1 MSNYLELYL
10 KVQQSKKEIK
20 ESIEGSN
27 NINKLKKELSHLES
41 VIQNINEEIKK
52 EKELIELDVI
62 SKNNITKEELTMP
75 FFEDFGFYM
84 GKKIK
89 INPKSTYIPS
99 KILSEPV
106 KNYIKEGVEKIKEIN
121 IELYLKIKRK
131 EKIKIGQFC
140 NINKESKEKLKY
152 ILDNLFY
159 FMLFFDEKNNIF
171 EHQMIMEGHFGNPP
185 VYNYINKKLNI
196 STHCINILDFF
207 DYEKID

>member
-20 ESIEGSN
+20 ESIESSN
-27 NINKLKKELSHLES
+27 NINRLEQDLSHLES
-41 VIQNINEEIKK
+41 VIKNINEEIKK
-52 EKELIELDVI
+52 EKELIELEVI

-89 INPKSTYIPS
+89 INPKNTYIPE
-99 KILSEPV
+99 KIISEPV
-106 KNYIKEGVEKIKEIN
+106 KNYIKEGIEKIKEIN

-140 NINKESKEKLKY
+140 NINKESKEKLIN
-152 ILDNLFY
+152 ILDNLFS

-185 VYNYINKKLNI
+185 LYKYINKKLNI
-196 STHCINILDFF
+196 SIHCTDILDFF
-207 DYEKID
+207 DYKKIV

>member
-20 ESIEGSN
+20 ESIESSN
-27 NINKLKKELSHLES
+27 NINRLEQDLSHLES

-89 INPKSTYIPS
+89 INPKSPYIPL
-99 KILSEPV
+99 KILSKPV

-140 NINKESKEKLKY
+140 NINKESKEKLIN
-152 ILDNLFY
+152 ILDNLFS

-185 VYNYINKKLNI
+185 LYNYINKKLNI
-196 STHCINILDFF
+196 SIHCINVLDFF
-207 DYEKID
+207 DYKKIV